1 MKRNRE
7 SKCRIKLIQ
16 EKNLSKEEQRA
27 LDAILTQQ
35 NKRYSTAYADYRNGL
50 LLPYDLAVGMM
61 RVGRAFAKAG
71 KSASE
76 AARAI
81 LNLEEAW
88 RAALY

>member
-27 LDAILTQQ
+27 LDAILSQQ

-50 LLPYDLAVGMM
+50 FSPYDLAVGMM

-76 AARAI
+76 ATRTI